1 MRPLMLLACV
11 FLGTRCLLAEPVT
24 EWNTLMLN
32 AIRNENTAP
41 PLGSRN
47 LAILHAA
54 IHDAVNAI
62 APAYKPYLVRV
73 SAPSGA
79 SPEAAVVGA
88 AYKCLTDLYPSQT
101 AAFDDALERFIANTP
116 PSTSR
121 DDGLMVG
128 EMTAV
133 LILGSRSNDGA
144 STSVPY
150 IPSSVPGA
158 WRRTPPFFR
167 PPELPQWPYVAPFA
181 MTNGAQFRPAG
192 PPALHSERYA
202 SDVNQVKQL
211 GAANS
216 TNRTPEQT
224 LIARFWSDFSN
235 TVTPPGHW
243 NQIAQNIVTNR
254 SSSLLDTARLFAVL
268 NIAMA
273 DAGICVWDAKYV
285 YNLWRPV
292 TAIQQADTDNNPD
305 TEADPD
311 WLPLLNTPAF
321 PEYVSGHSAF
331 SAAAAAVMTSVYGTD
346 NVPFTVGSDSVP
358 GVTRT
363 YASLAYCAEEIAMSR
378 IYGGIHFYS
387 ADVDGLTAGQQIGDY
402 VVNGFLR
409 PISKPAQLRIANT
422 REVSVTGT
430 IGNNYVVEVSTNLLH
445 WAPWLTNAVPFT
457 FELPAGMPSASC
469 RAVAAE

>member
-1 MRPLMLLACV
+1 MLD
-11 FLGTRCLLAEPVT
+11 
-24 EWNTLMLN
+24 
-32 AIRNENTAP
+32 AIRNESTSP
-41 PLGSRN
+41 PLASRN

-62 APAYKPYLVRV
+62 TPTYKPHLVHV
-73 SAPSGA
+73 SAPPGTSV
-79 SPEAAVVGA
+79 EAAAVGA
-88 AYKCLTDLYPSQT
+88 AYKCLTELFPSQA
-101 AAFDDALERFIANTP
+101 AAFDAAFNEFLKNTP

-121 DDGLMVG
+121 DNGLMVG

-133 LILGSRSNDGA
+133 LIVNWRNNDGA
-144 STSVPY
+144 STTVPY
-150 IPSSVPGA
+150 IPSSEPGA

-167 PPELPQWPYVAPFA
+167 PPELPQWAYVLPFA
-181 MTNGAQFRPAG
+181 MTNGAQFRPPG
-192 PPALHSERYA
+192 PPPLGSAQYA
-202 SDVNQVKQL
+202 ADVNEVKAL
-211 GAANS
+211 GKSNS
-216 TNRTPEQT
+216 TNRTAEQT
-224 LIARFWSDFSN
+224 LIARFWSDFSF

-254 SSSLLDTARLFAVL
+254 ASNLIDTARLFALL

-273 DAGICVWDAKYV
+273 DAAICVWDAKYV

-292 TAIQQADTDNNPD
+292 TAIQQADMDDNAA

-331 SAAAAAVMTSVYGTD
+331 SAAAATILGALLGTD
-346 NVPFTVGSDSVP
+346 AVTFTVGSDSAPNVF
-358 GVTRT
+358 RT
-363 YASLAYCAEEIAMSR
+363 YHSLNACAEEIAWSR

-387 ADVDGLTAGQQIGDY
+387 ADVDGLVAGQQIGEY

-409 PISKPAQLRIANT
+409 PLSTPATLSIDEDKAI
-422 REVSVTGT
+422 SVTGT
-430 IGNNYVVEVSTNLLH
+430 AGNKYVVEFSTNLLH
-445 WAPWLTNAVPFT
+445 WPALLTNAAPFT
-457 FELPAGMPSASC
+457 FQPPASAPATFY